1 MKLVPSIVFLVVLA
15 LVGTAFSAEMTTKEP
30 LWRQLSQAYAF
41 IHAQQT
47 SLERIEQKFPDLA
60 KDVKYAWYAFNST
73 ALAECATG
81 VDEELSGIFGEK
93 WAEYEAAMNDQIDS
107 LFEGQEITRQ
117 NAVAF
122 LQEVH
127 QRAQGEIPAPILS
140 TLLSANPRFSKNP
153 ELELTSGWKQTFR
166 TKGHPKA
173 KGVDFSISFPAS
185 WSRREGYRPNIIQ
198 VFQNNAGLG
207 PVMCNLVVKT
217 IPLPA
222 DYEPEND
229 ELEAFFQPKELA
241 GMIPDGSTF
250 IEAKKITL
258 EGLPAGMIIFD
269 QVEKRIDFE
278 FPIRMTQFLTIYNKS
293 MIFVQFGVTKMP
305 DTSDSLE
312 ALQKKY
318 LPAFKSIANT
328 LVLNDR
334 YK

>member
-1 MKLVPSIVFLVVLA
+1 
-15 LVGTAFSAEMTTKEP
+15 
-30 LWRQLSQAYAF
+30 
-41 IHAQQT
+41 
-47 SLERIEQKFPDLA
+47 
-60 KDVKYAWYAFNST
+60 
-73 ALAECATG
+73 
-81 VDEELSGIFGEK
+81 
-93 WAEYEAAMNDQIDS
+93 
-107 LFEGQEITRQ
+107 
-117 NAVAF
+117 
-122 LQEVH
+122 
-127 QRAQGEIPAPILS
+127 
-140 TLLSANPRFSKNP
+140 
-153 ELELTSGWKQTFR
+153 
-166 TKGHPKA
+166 
-173 KGVDFSISFPAS
+173 
-185 WSRREGYRPNIIQ
+185 
-198 VFQNNAGLG
+198 
-207 PVMCNLVVKT
+207 MCNLVVKT